1 MKIVHEVLFFVSA
14 VAFASVMLFCTGC
27 ALTDSNFELKEDSTV
42 KELNEKLAN
51 LEKENSDLTKENK
64 SLLEKIEYLTSQK
77 KYYED
82 ALVTLKE
89 EYSYY
94 MSIYTVGDAELAD
107 IIAKYEELIKEYT
120 TKIDSLESKVSDY
133 EKQIMALNKIIA
145 IRDATI
151 ISLNDEL
158 RTARLEIVKYKELLE
173 KSEGDNIEVINGYK
187 KQIESLNNK
196 IKNLELELTI
206 KNGTI
211 KELTEAI
218 NKLTAEYKKL
228 LEKNSS
234 NEELIRKYENKINEL
249 TIQINNLNKINEEL
263 NNKINNSK
271 TIIIKG
277 KMNGDYRNWV
287 IDKVNIN
294 NVDLKNGT
302 IEHNGYTFVFV
313 EE

>member
-1 MKIVHEVLFFVSA
+1 MKIVHEVLFFMSA
-14 VAFASVMLFCTGC
+14 VAFASVMFFCTGC

-51 LEKENSDLTKENK
+51 LEKENSDLAKENK
-64 SLLEKIEYLTSQK
+64 NLLEKIEYLTSQK

-120 TKIDSLESKVSDY
+120 TKIDNLESKVSDY
-133 EKQIMALNKIIA
+133 EKQIMTLNKIIA

-218 NKLTAEYKKL
+218 NKLTVEYKEL

-263 NNKINNSK
+263 NNKVNNSK

-287 IDKVNIN
+287 IDGKVNIN

-302 IEHNGYTFVFV
+302 ICHNGYTFVF